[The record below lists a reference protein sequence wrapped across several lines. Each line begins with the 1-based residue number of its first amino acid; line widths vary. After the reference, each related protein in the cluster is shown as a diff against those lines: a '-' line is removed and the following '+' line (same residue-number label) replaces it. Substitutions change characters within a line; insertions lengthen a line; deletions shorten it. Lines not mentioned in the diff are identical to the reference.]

1 MIRLLTSMASATAAF
16 SKGDVV
22 ELDAEVER
30 RLIKSGQAEAVRP
43 EVKRPTALKP
53 AKKRVM

>member
-1 MIRLLTSMASATAAF
+1 MASATAAF